1 MAATRRVDSAGSW
14 ISEQPSPTPQAPAVT
29 AVAQKALT
37 PKTNLPRN
45 IDDIRSRVKQ
55 AHSLFNTTKYS
66 EAAEAYQE
74 VISLLNDTTDVQGLL
89 SRSSS
94 RNCLALCLYF
104 INESIDGGL
113 IQLALADLDQALLK
127 LESSSD
133 DVEKVTYYQK
143 IREHYIIFKTWY
155 NTRLAF
161 FEEKIKECE
170 NKVDEIKMRTHLAI
184 VAAAPSE
191 HKVVLPL
198 PALQDEKEF
207 TTLFGRV
214 RFLTDHYHYAEA
226 GVHVLKFR
234 ERLKDPLDP
243 QKLIWRAHC
252 NIQLSEGAFM
262 GRFNLHST
270 VASNN
275 RHLMMCLAADA
286 FEDLKKAQQSLAS
299 RDIVSSDTLR
309 RDLYQRLHRAYQ
321 DLSRLEYW
329 QTGAKINELSQ
340 ECLEKAQAAPSP
352 PIELPKQE
360 PQATPTPPQKE
371 STQQYSKIKIIF
383 VIAMGFLGAI
393 LAVSLYR
400 RLIVK
405 KYI

>member
-1 MAATRRVDSAGSW
+1 MATVSHVNLADRTPEPPPAAAPKESVATSVAK
-14 ISEQPSPTPQAPAVT
+14 QALA
-29 AVAQKALT
+29 

-45 IDDIRSRVKQ
+45 IDDIRSRLKQ

-66 EAAEAYQE
+66 EAAEAYQQ

-113 IQLALADLDQALLK
+113 VQSALADLDQALLK

-143 IREHYIIFKTWY
+143 IREYYIIFKTWY

-184 VAAAPSE
+184 LAAAPCE

-262 GRFNLHST
+262 GRFNLNST

-286 FEDLKKAQQSLAS
+286 FEDLKKAQQSLVS
-299 RDIVSSDTLR
+299 QDIVSSDKLR
-309 RDLYQRLHRAYQ
+309 CDLYQRLHRAYQ

-329 QTGAKINELSQ
+329 QMGAKISELSQ
-340 ECLEKAQAAPSP
+340 ECLEKAQAAPCP
-352 PIELPKQE
+352 PIERPKQE

-371 STQQYSKIKIIF
+371 STPQYSKIKIIF
-383 VIAMGFLGAI
+383 AIAMGFLGAI